1 MDRTNCLR
9 HLCTAGARYARFT
22 PALLAFGTLM
32 AWAGPET
39 PAQADAILSAMSEWA
54 RAGAANGISA
64 AAPVLATLKPG
75 DDVQAAVDAA
85 ALTGG
90 VILLQD
96 GDYPLTR
103 TLQLRS
109 GVILRGTDRVRTR
122 LVLQL
127 RAPRPVGAA
136 IDQPDA
142 WVTGVS
148 LTGIERAG
156 LEELTVIFDPTLP
169 APADPRRNK
178 KAYADDPDGRRDLH
192 VVSVAFTSARD
203 CWLARSLILNSGSH
217 PLVLSDCERI
227 TVDEVVIEG
236 AHNRGPGSGLLNL
249 IRNTRVRLTG
259 LRVRDINTFV
269 LHGGATGAPCRFN
282 VVTDSRFE
290 IDLRIHGTGTQD
302 NLFENCAIAVPAW
315 LLRPPLSPGNAEAR
329 EAPPGPR
336 NLLYLCTVTRDY
348 GPGARAFSTADDPN
362 QIYEVLQRHARER
375 QPSVSPYAPAPATG
389 SLRAGPPATAG
400 APILRLRQPSA

>member
-1 MDRTNCLR
+1 MTQDRLSIPRPRPGLVGAWQTCLA
-9 HLCTAGARYARFT
+9 TV
-22 PALLAFGTLM
+22 LLALV
-32 AWAGPET
+32 AL
-39 PAQADAILSAMSEWA
+39 PASSGREPAANPDAIFPAVSEWA
-54 RAGAANGISA
+54 QAGAADGSA
-64 AAPVLATLKPG
+64 ATAPVVATLHPG
-75 DDVQAAVDAA
+75 DDLQAAVDAA
-85 ALTGG
+85 AVAGG
-90 VILLQD
+90 VVQLQD

-103 TLQLRS
+103 TLHLRS

-127 RAPRPVGAA
+127 RAPRPAEAA
-136 IDQPDA
+136 IDQPGA
-142 WVTGVS
+142 WVSGIS

-156 LEELTVIFDPTLP
+156 LEELSVIFDPTLP
-169 APADPRRNK
+169 APKDPRRTKN
-178 KAYADDPDGRRDLH
+178 AYADDPDGRRDLH
-192 VVSVAFTSARD
+192 VVSVAFTAARD

-249 IRNTRVRLTG
+249 VRNTGVRLTG
-259 LRVRDINTFV
+259 LRVRDINTLV

-282 VVTDSRFE
+282 VVADSRFE
-290 IDLRIHGTGTQD
+290 IDLRIHGAGTQD

-362 QIYEVLQRHARER
+362 QVYEVLQRHARER
-375 QPSVSPYAPAPATG
+375 QPSVSPYAPAPTTG
-389 SLRAGPPATAG
+389 SLRTKPPAATG
-400 APILRLRQPSA
+400 S